1 MSQRAAFIRFV
12 LELLKAETPY
22 RWGGKSLS
30 GIDCSGVVTLG
41 LYVVTGEDFRSMWNT
56 DRMWN
61 NWERIAGAQTRPGD
75 LVFYGGGAPDDVS
88 HVMVLLDGGQV
99 VGASG
104 GDSTTTTLERAR
116 QQGARVKRYASPL
129 YRPDIRGYRRLPLP
143 LDGA

>member
-1 MSQRAAFIRFV
+1 MSQRAAFLRFV
-12 LELLKAETPY
+12 LELLKAEVPY
-22 RWGGKSLS
+22 RWGGKSLT

-41 LYVVTGEDFRSMWNT
+41 LYVVSGEDLRAMWNT

-61 NWERIAGAQTRPGD
+61 SWERIPGAQTRPGD

-88 HVMVLLDGGQV
+88 HVMVLLDGGSV

-104 GDSTTTTLERAR
+104 GDSTTNSLARAT
-116 QQGARVKRYASPL
+116 QQGARVRRYATPN
-129 YRPDIRGYRRLPLP
+129 YRADLRGFRRLPLP